1 MNGKKLGDKDK
12 PWAPPMMS
20 RQGEVFISFKKRERK
35 KEGQREGRNQR
46 RREGGE
52 GERRSRGST
61 WLQRC
66 RLHCLGKG

>member
-35 KEGQREGRNQR
+35 KD
-46 RREGGE
+46 
-52 GERRSRGST
+52 
-61 WLQRC
+61 
-66 RLHCLGKG
+66 

>member
-1 MNGKKLGDKDK
+1 MNGKKLGDRDK

-20 RQGEVFISFKKRERK
+20 RQGEVFINFKKMRK
-35 KEGQREGRNQR
+35 EEGGTEGRKEPEKER
-46 RREGGE
+46 RWEGG
-52 GERRSRGST
+52 RRSREST